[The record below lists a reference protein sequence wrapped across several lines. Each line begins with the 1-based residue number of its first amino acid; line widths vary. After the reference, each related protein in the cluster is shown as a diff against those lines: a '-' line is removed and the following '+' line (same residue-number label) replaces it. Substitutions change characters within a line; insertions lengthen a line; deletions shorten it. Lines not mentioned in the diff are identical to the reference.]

1 MASKLSQSSR
11 PGSFKC
17 DLGDDV
23 LFLSRFEGSEGLSEL
38 FEYRVDLVSENKNID
53 LDKLLGT
60 VCTVAISSNHPGV
73 KRYFSGLV
81 TEVTWTGY
89 VQKLRNYRVV
99 LRPKVW
105 LLTRKTNCRIF
116 SDMTASEII
125 DQVLGEHG
133 ITYTQDHGGLPKMEY
148 CVQYRESDF
157 AFIARLMEEYGI
169 FYYFDHSASNHEM
182 KLKLSS
188 SSAQP
193 KPAGAALALVEADI
207 NFTRDKDLI
216 NAWTDGRKFRSG
228 KVTLKDYNYEK
239 PDDELLT
246 DDSASS
252 RYQNGMMELFDYPGR
267 YIAGGDGK
275 LLSSVRLEAEQA
287 TDKRAHAEGDA
298 ITCCPGFQVEISGLV
313 KAPDGNKFLVAR
325 ANHIYRSQSYQTA
338 ETGGEDEYFGHY
350 EFQPLDIP
358 FRAPALTPKPLIHGP
373 QTALVVSDVDKDC
386 RIEVQFFW
394 DREKTPSRYVRIAQA
409 WAGDGWGDVK
419 IPRIGMEVVVEF
431 LNGDPDHPL
440 VTGSVYNGNN
450 KPPYVPD
457 KLNNVSGTK
466 SQTIGGSGYNELI
479 MDDTAG
485 SELIR
490 FHAQKDLDGT
500 VLNDERRDIK
510 HDVNVK
516 IGNNR
521 DESIGSTW
529 TVKAKQKIEFIVG
542 EGPMA
547 STFTMTPTEI
557 TLKAMQVK
565 LDAQALLSMKS
576 AALGE
581 LKTTAP
587 LTIEGALVF
596 IN

>member
-1 MASKLSQSSR
+1 MAPKLSQSSR

-17 DLGDDV
+17 VLGDDV
-23 LFLSRFEGSEGLSEL
+23 LFLSRFEGSESLSEL
-38 FEYRVDLVSENKNID
+38 FEYRVDLVAEDKNVD

-60 VCTVAISSNHPGV
+60 VCTVAISSNHPGT
-73 KRYFSGLV
+73 KRFFSGLI

-89 VQKLRNYRVV
+89 VQKLRNYRVL

-105 LLTRKTNCRIF
+105 LLTRKTDCRIF

-133 ITYTQDHGGLPKMEY
+133 ILYSQDHGGLPKMEY

-157 AFIARLMEEYGI
+157 DFIARLMEEYGI
-169 FYYFDHSASNHEM
+169 FYYFDHSADNHEM

-188 SSAQP
+188 SSAPP
-193 KPAGAALALVEADI
+193 KPAGAGLSLIEADI
-207 NFTRDKDLI
+207 NYTRDKDVI
-216 NAWTDGRKFRSG
+216 NVWRDGRRFRSG

-239 PDDELLT
+239 PDDELLA
-246 DDSASS
+246 DDTASS
-252 RYQNGMMELFDYPGR
+252 RYQNGTLEQFDFPGR
-267 YIAGGDGK
+267 YISSGDGK
-275 LLSSVRLEAEQA
+275 MLANVRLEAEQA
-287 TDKRAHAEGDA
+287 TDKRALAEGDA
-298 ITCCPGFQVEISGLV
+298 ITCCPGFRVDISGLS
-313 KAPDGNKFLVAR
+313 KAPDGNTFLVAR
-325 ANHIYRSQSYQTA
+325 ANHIYTAQSYQTTEPA
-338 ETGGEDEYFGHY
+338 GEDEYIGRY
-350 EFQPLDIP
+350 EFQPLGVP
-358 FRAPALTPKPLIHGP
+358 FRAPALTPKPKIYGP
-373 QTALVVSDVDKDC
+373 QTALVVSDVDKEC

-394 DREKTPSRYVRIAQA
+394 DRDKTPSRYVRIAQA

-419 IPRIGMEVVVEF
+419 IPRKGMEVVVEF
-431 LNGDPDHPL
+431 LNGDPDFPL

-466 SQTIGGSGYNELI
+466 SQTIDGSGYNELI

-490 FHAQKDLDGT
+490 FHAQKDLEGT
-500 VLNDERRDIK
+500 VLNDERREVK

-529 TVKAKQKIEFIVG
+529 TVKATQKIEFIVG
-542 EGPMA
+542 QGPFA
-547 STFTMTPTEI
+547 STFTMTPTDI
-557 TLKAMQVK
+557 TLKAVQVK

-576 AALGE
+576 AGLGQ
-581 LKTTAP
+581 LQTTAP
-587 LTIEGALVF
+587 LIIEGAVVF